1 MALVR
6 RLSSYVLWQWLR
18 IFVLATIGLPLVS
31 VLINTTDRLNRLL
44 DRDLTGAT
52 IALAGLYGLPGHM
65 AQMVPAAALFATVF
79 TIGPLARN
87 SEITAAKAGGIS
99 FHRLVLPLIIASA
112 FAAVFC
118 YWIGEVATETT
129 GRQLE
134 LEKERVARNQTSRF
148 EFVYL
153 ADNGW
158 TYSVRSLN
166 TETKTMQGV
175 VLEHAG
181 RSKDYANVA
190 ISADSARWNDTTSRW
205 RLLGGSQHII
215 KDSTDLTTLR
225 FASLE
230 VKAFDEPPRSL
241 LIEPKR
247 PEEMGYQE
255 LGAYIETL
263 DRSGSSDVKKLQVDQ
278 AIKIALP
285 VACIVI
291 ALFGA
296 PLAMTNPRAGA
307 AWGIAISLGTTVL
320 YLLMINLS
328 KAVGSTG
335 VISPVLSAWIP
346 NMVFLVL
353 GLWLMVRVRT

>member
-1 MALVR
+1 MALIR
-6 RLSSYVLWQWLR
+6 RLSGYVLWQWIR
-18 IFVLATIGLPLVS
+18 IFVLATVGLPLVS

-44 DRDLTGAT
+44 DRDLSGAT
-52 IALAGLYGLPGHM
+52 IALAGLYGLPSHM

-87 SEITAAKAGGIS
+87 SEITAAKAGGVS
-99 FHRLVLPLIIASA
+99 FHRLVFPLLVASV
-112 FAAVFC
+112 FAAAFC
-118 YWIGEVATETT
+118 YWIGELATETT

-134 LEKERVARNQTSRF
+134 LEKERVARSQTSRY

-153 ADNGW
+153 ADRGW

-166 TETKTMQGV
+166 TDTKSMQGL

-181 RSKDYANVA
+181 KAEGYANLA
-190 ISADSARWNDTTSRW
+190 ISADSARWSDTTKSW
-205 RLLGGSQHII
+205 RLLGGSEHLIT
-215 KDSTDLTTLR
+215 DSTGLLTIRYAALDIK
-225 FASLE
+225 S
-230 VKAFDEPPRSL
+230 FDEPPRSL

-247 PEEMGYQE
+247 PEEMAYRE
-255 LGAYIETL
+255 LGEYIQTL
-263 DRSGSSDVKKLQVDQ
+263 KRSGNDTKKLEVDR
-278 AIKIALP
+278 AIKLALP

-307 AWGIAISLGTTVL
+307 AWGIAISLGTTVF
-320 YLLMINLS
+320 YLLLINLS

-335 VISPVLSAWIP
+335 VIPPTLSAWVP
-346 NMVFLVL
+346 NGFFLVM
-353 GLWLMVRVRT
+353 GIWLMVRVRT